1 MIHFLEATR
10 STSDLNKMMI
20 RQLNEALERQQ
31 PEEFT
36 EAMFKM
42 AALLI
47 TSKGIT
53 TFPWHLF
60 APWHCFLIKWD
71 CLCRSNYVTVVTE

>member
-1 MIHFLEATR
+1 MLHFLEATR
-10 STSDLNKMMI
+10 STSDLNKMML

-53 TFPWHLF
+53 PCSWHLLL
-60 APWHCFLIKWD
+60 PRNII
-71 CLCRSNYVTVVTE
+71 

>member
-20 RQLNEALERQQ
+20 RLLNEALERQQ

-47 TSKGIT
+47 TSKGKT
-53 TFPWHLF
+53 TSFSSLKIDFETIFHL
-60 APWHCFLIKWD
+60 L
-71 CLCRSNYVTVVTE
+71 LLNVNV